1 MKVSHILEAR
11 YHSDD
16 NIELTQA
23 PREPGDKKKAFDR
36 MVNEKWADG
45 VLYRGENIYKI
56 VYEDGPEGSLA
67 SFLEKQLTE
76 QIKETNDIHSLE
88 MQESYLGYVPEMDF
102 FVLGFDTWAEVKN
115 DDYDWREDEDEDNG
129 LEGYEEYY
137 REDVE
142 NMMIFVI
149 EKGGPEDWRMM
160 DIQAGMMYPKGI
172 NALHAKYPST
182 VDVRLD

>member
-1 MKVSHILEAR
+1 MKVSHILEAK
-11 YHSDD
+11 YHSSD
-16 NIELTQA
+16 NVELTQA

-56 VYEDGPEGSLA
+56 VYEDGPDGSLA

-76 QIKETNDIHSLE
+76 EIKETNDIHSLD
-88 MQESYLGYVPEMDF
+88 MQESYLGYVPEKDA
-102 FVLGFDTWAEVKN
+102 FVLGFDTWAEVNN
-115 DDYDWREDEDEDNG
+115 DYHSYNYDDDEEN
-129 LEGYEEYY
+129 EEEEYY

-142 NMMIFVI
+142 NMMMFII
-149 EKGGPEDWRMM
+149 QKGGPEDWHMM
-160 DIQAGMMYPKGI
+160 DIQAGMMYPRGI
-172 NALHAKYPST
+172 NALHAKYPLT